1 MPIYFFPNHP
11 YAFQAGFLFLPLAES
26 APTIPGAR
34 VPGIGQVGGRIATPF
49 SQQMTAGTP
58 LLKRGA
64 PDESGP
70 AGAG

>member
-1 MPIYFFPNHP
+1 MSSSSWLMDRESSQLDATAVID
-11 YAFQAGFLFLPLAES
+11 LPA
-26 APTIPGAR
+26 
-34 VPGIGQVGGRIATPF
+34 PF